1 MSNKVEIQVVAF
13 GGWKNNLLLRN
24 GEAEALIT
32 LDVGPRILR
41 YGPAG
46 GTRNLLGVMEDQ
58 LGKSGENSWTIRG
71 GHRLWTSPE
80 DPARTYAIDNTSVKH
95 AIEGERAVVVAP
107 PDPSQLERKMA
118 VSLASTG
125 NHLSI
130 EHTVTNQGTTS
141 QQISVWALTIM
152 PIGGTGLIPLA
163 EKVRHPEGA
172 AHATA
177 EDFGPQFSMSFWS
190 YFSFDDKR
198 WSFRNQMIRVSQ
210 HQNVAATKIGLRL
223 TEGWVGYVQDGF
235 LFVKT
240 VPNSKSAVYPDGG
253 CNFECYTDSNV
264 LELETLSPLGNLA
277 PGDSVTHT
285 EHWAFFPVD
294 KGAIENMSDEKFR
307 SEWLQRI
314 RSALA

>member
-1 MSNKVEIQVVAF
+1 MGNKVEIEVVAY

-58 LGKSGENSWTIRG
+58 LGKSGESSWIIRG

-80 DPARTYAIDNTSVKH
+80 DPARTYAIDNATVTH
-95 AIEGERAVVVAP
+95 AMEGEQVVVTAP

-118 VSLASTG
+118 VSLSSTG
-125 NHLSI
+125 SRLRI
-130 EHTVTNQGTTS
+130 EHTVTNQGTTARP
-141 QQISVWALTIM
+141 ISVWALTIM
-152 PIGGTGLIPLA
+152 PRGGTGLIPLP
-163 EKVRHPEGA
+163 EKVHHPEGA
-172 AHATA
+172 ANATA
-177 EDFGPQFSMSFWS
+177 EDFGPQFSMSLWP

-198 WSFRNQMIRVSQ
+198 WSFREQMIRVSQ
-210 HQNVAATKIGLRL
+210 QENVAATKIGLRL
-223 TEGWVGYVQDGF
+223 TEGWVGYVQNGF

-240 VPNSKSAVYPDGG
+240 VPNIKSAVYPDSG
-253 CNFECYTDSNV
+253 CNFECYTDSHI
-264 LELETLSPLGNLA
+264 LELETLSPLVNLA
-277 PGDSVTHT
+277 PGASFTHT
-285 EHWAFFPVD
+285 EHWAFFPVAN
-294 KGAIENMSDEKFR
+294 GVIENMPDEKFR
-307 SEWLQRI
+307 SEWLPRI